1 MNSIGHPVPVAR
13 NGSIDPLAL
22 SAVLKKLENGDL
34 KQTVLSYVIR
44 SMSKAIYSTK
54 NVGHYGLQ
62 FEHYAHFT
70 SPIRRYPDLVAHRL
84 LMYAIAGKPAQANT
98 IKTYERIARLC
109 SMSEVRAA
117 EAERESIKLKL
128 TEYMAERIGHTLTG
142 VITGVAEWGL
152 YVRDKETTAEGLVGL
167 RTLGNETWTLNA
179 KLATITGETS
189 KRIFRIGDTILVRV
203 VRADAERRQ
212 IDYEIAQA

>member
-1 MNSIGHPVPVAR
+1 MNSIGHPVPVTAK
-13 NGSIDPLAL
+13 GTIDIHAL
-22 SAVLKKLENGDL
+22 SEVLKKLENGDL

-84 LMYAIAGKPAQANT
+84 LSYALAGNPAPAST
-98 IKTYERIARLC
+98 VKKYERIARLC
-109 SMSEVRAA
+109 SMAEMRAA
-117 EAERESIKLKL
+117 DAERESVKLKL
-128 TEYMAERIGHTLTG
+128 TEYMSERIGNIITG
-142 VITGVAEWGL
+142 VITGVTEWGL

-167 RTLGNETWTLNA
+167 RSMGGESFTLNP
-179 KLATITGETS
+179 KLATLSGETS
-189 KRIFRIGDTILVRV
+189 KRVFRIGDTINVRI

-212 IDYEIAQA
+212 IDYELTT